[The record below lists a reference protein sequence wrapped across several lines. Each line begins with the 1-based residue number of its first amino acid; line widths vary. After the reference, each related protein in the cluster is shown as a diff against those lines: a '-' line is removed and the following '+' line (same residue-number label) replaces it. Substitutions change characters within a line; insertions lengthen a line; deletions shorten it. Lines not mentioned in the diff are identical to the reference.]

1 MAETKFLIKKCTLIP
16 NGCSLD
22 EEYVIAPGVGMI
34 SYYESIESPTLAMT
48 ITFIDV
54 DQVVSRKGLTGGELV
69 ELTVQDGDED
79 EFKITKKHRMMLN
92 TVRDVITESNQQVAT
107 LDFVSMETIVNETA
121 RLNKKFTGNVSQ
133 TVEDILTNDKK
144 GLQTKKELFKDEAV
158 NSYSFIGNL
167 KRPFDTIQWLCPK
180 TQSSKEGFGFL
191 FYENLDGYHFK
202 SIENLLKQE
211 AVRYQKSD
219 RPLEN
224 DAKILENNL
233 DQSNDIGMNCRMG
246 MYANKTIY
254 IDIENQGAK
263 VVDFNIK
270 KLKLKKELKLMDG
283 LEESPT
289 RLMVKASDVGVSQK
303 GAKIDE
309 TTPPTELDEYKNKSY
324 IRNNLLF
331 SQSLSISIP
340 LNTTLRA
347 GDMIDIKLPVK
358 KGDGESPTSSYGNE
372 KSNDP
377 SGKYLIA
384 ELRHT
389 IGSKTSQTNLRL
401 IRDVFTA

>member
-1 MAETKFLIKKCTLIP
+1 
-16 NGCSLD
+16 
-22 EEYVIAPGVGMI
+22 
-34 SYYESIESPTLAMT
+34 
-48 ITFIDV
+48 
-54 DQVVSRKGLTGGELV
+54 
-69 ELTVQDGDED
+69 
-79 EFKITKKHRMMLN
+79 
-92 TVRDVITESNQQVAT
+92 
-107 LDFVSMETIVNETA
+107 
-121 RLNKKFTGNVSQ
+121 
-133 TVEDILTNDKK
+133 
-144 GLQTKKELFKDEAV
+144 
-158 NSYSFIGNL
+158 
-167 KRPFDTIQWLCPK
+167 
-180 TQSSKEGFGFL
+180 
-191 FYENLDGYHFK
+191 
-202 SIENLLKQE
+202 
-211 AVRYQKSD
+211 
-219 RPLEN
+219 
-224 DAKILENNL
+224 
-233 DQSNDIGMNCRMG
+233 
-246 MYANKTIY
+246 
-254 IDIENQGAK
+254 
-263 VVDFNIK
+263 
-270 KLKLKKELKLMDG
+270 
-283 LEESPT
+283 
-289 RLMVKASDVGVSQK
+289 MVKASDVGVSQK

>member
-270 KLKLKKELKLMDG
+270 K
-283 LEESPT
+283 
-289 RLMVKASDVGVSQK
+289 
-303 GAKIDE
+303 
-309 TTPPTELDEYKNKSY
+309 
-324 IRNNLLF
+324 NL
-331 SQSLSISIP
+331 
-340 LNTTLRA
+340 N
-347 GDMIDIKLPVK
+347 
-358 KGDGESPTSSYGNE
+358 
-372 KSNDP
+372 
-377 SGKYLIA
+377 
-384 ELRHT
+384 
-389 IGSKTSQTNLRL
+389 
-401 IRDVFTA
+401 

>member
-289 RLMVKASDVGVSQK
+289 
-303 GAKIDE
+303 
-309 TTPPTELDEYKNKSY
+309 
-324 IRNNLLF
+324 
-331 SQSLSISIP
+331 
-340 LNTTLRA
+340 
-347 GDMIDIKLPVK
+347 
-358 KGDGESPTSSYGNE
+358 
-372 KSNDP
+372 
-377 SGKYLIA
+377 
-384 ELRHT
+384 
-389 IGSKTSQTNLRL
+389 
-401 IRDVFTA
+401 

>member
-303 GAKIDE
+303 GSKIDE

>member
-133 TVEDILTNDKK
+133 IVEDILTNDKK